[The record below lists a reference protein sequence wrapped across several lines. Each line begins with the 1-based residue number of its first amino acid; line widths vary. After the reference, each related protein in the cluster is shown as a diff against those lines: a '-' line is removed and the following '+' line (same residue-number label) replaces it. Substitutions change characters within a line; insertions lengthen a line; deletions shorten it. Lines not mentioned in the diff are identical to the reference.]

1 MGKRMYFVYKYLKD
15 ILTSDICHVDKIYRL
30 NEGYIE
36 GRSGSAILI
45 TDCKKNCFLL
55 MVERYAKTII

>member
-15 ILTSDICHVDKIYRL
+15 ILTSDICHVDKIYWL

-36 GRSGSAILI
+36 GHSGSAILRP
-45 TDCKKNCFLL
+45 DGKKRFAS
-55 MVERYAKTII
+55 Y